1 MGASGG
7 KWLKSLLPQRKSQ
20 PSSGDQEKV
29 VEKGKKKWRLW
40 RSSSE
45 GVGLMVKGLKGGHRA
60 ASELSDSSY
69 ALDDAALAAAM
80 ATLLRAPPKNFVVIK
95 QEWAAIRIQTAFRAF
110 LARRALRA
118 LRAVVRIQ
126 AIFRG
131 RQVRKQAAI
140 TLRCMQALV
149 RAQARARAQSV
160 RTSLEGQDVQNL
172 FGDHSDQADP
182 SKQAEQRWCASPG
195 TLQDVRTKLQMRQEG
210 IIKRERAM
218 SYSLSQQ
225 QLRSSASPNSRK
237 YKPAESLGHN
247 RLDKSSSGWSWLDR
261 WMAAKPWENRL
272 MEETHSRQSETTAFS
287 RKSQDHHVSNHSCS
301 SEHDLVRVRRNNMTT
316 KVCAKPPTS
325 GQITGSSSD
334 PISESLYGD
343 STTSASTSASLTPV
357 SKVLMVE
364 RGEETKVYK
373 PGYMNLTESAKAKQA
388 CRYSYHDMQR
398 QLMEE
403 LQYCN
408 KSMALCSGDTRSISG
423 SIQSMNFSRD
433 LYPPIQFERQDK
445 VSNQLH

>member
-7 KWLKSLLPQRKSQ
+7 KWLKSLLPHRKSP
-20 PSSGDQEKV
+20 PSSDQEKV

-45 GVGLMVKGLKGGHRA
+45 GIGVMAKVLKGSHMA
-60 ASELSDSSY
+60 ASEPSDSSH
-69 ALDDAALAAAM
+69 ALDGAALAAAM

-149 RAQARARAQSV
+149 RAQARVRAQSV
-160 RTSLEGQDVQNL
+160 RTSSEGQDVQNL
-172 FGDHSDQADP
+172 FGEHSDQADP

-195 TLQDVRTKLQMRQEG
+195 TLQEVRAKLQMRQEG

-218 SYSLSQQ
+218 AYSIYQQ
-225 QLRSSASPNSRK
+225 QSRSSASPNSRK
-237 YKPAESLGHN
+237 YKSTQSLGHS
-247 RLDKSSSGWSWLDR
+247 DKSSSGWSWLDR
-261 WMAAKPWENRL
+261 WMAAKPWENR
-272 MEETHSRQSETTAFS
+272 
-287 RKSQDHHVSNHSCS
+287 
-301 SEHDLVRVRRNNMTT
+301 VRRNNMTT
-316 KVCAKPPTS
+316 KVCAKPPSS

-334 PISESLYGD
+334 PISESLYGE

-357 SKVLMVE
+357 SKADDPWQAFDHSNLGGGG
-364 RGEETKVYK
+364 GEVRSS
-373 PGYMNLTESAKAKQA
+373 LTIATQA
-388 CRYSYHDMQR
+388 TARLD
-398 QLMEE
+398 L
-403 LQYCN
+403 L
-408 KSMALCSGDTRSISG
+408 AAAPSG
-423 SIQSMNFSRD
+423 STPGAGRNGGGEGSLIGPTWVAERPNKQNDPDNPEKLKTSVMFLSAWG
-433 LYPPIQFERQDK
+433 FE
-445 VSNQLH
+445 V